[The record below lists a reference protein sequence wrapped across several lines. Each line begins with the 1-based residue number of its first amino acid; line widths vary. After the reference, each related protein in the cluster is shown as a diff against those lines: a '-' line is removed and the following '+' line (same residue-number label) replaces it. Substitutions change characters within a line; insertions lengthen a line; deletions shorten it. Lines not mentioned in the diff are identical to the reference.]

1 MDEYVLKKL
10 ELIKAKWKEKNDFQ
24 EKGVILL
31 PKIISINNVYYFAYP
46 ILSKN
51 ENSEYELQNWIY
63 QELKKL
69 VLKYSLKNSD
79 DYIGKVNFDEEM
91 INNTLD
97 NKDISKEFQNLYK
110 YITAIVTNKEN
121 KEIEQGKLDKLI
133 EKYNKNLHDNLN
145 EENEL
150 KSKLIDL
157 FKKEKEY
164 KFKKAKEAE
173 IESVLKNIPALI
185 IINEDGIK
193 EDIIELCN
201 KIRKKEDNSITPIIV
216 ISSVKEKEH
225 RIQVLKACVEHYI
238 KAPIDEQYLY
248 YTVKNVI
255 RLLDT
260 NRRVSPLTGLPGN
273 VQIQTEIK
281 RIRLLKY
288 IH

>member
-97 NKDISKEFQNLYK
+97 NKDISKSLQSL
-110 YITAIVTNKEN
+110 
-121 KEIEQGKLDKLI
+121 
-133 EKYNKNLHDNLN
+133 
-145 EENEL
+145 
-150 KSKLIDL
+150 
-157 FKKEKEY
+157 
-164 KFKKAKEAE
+164 AE
-173 IESVLKNIPALI
+173 
-185 IINEDGIK
+185 
-193 EDIIELCN
+193 
-201 KIRKKEDNSITPIIV
+201 
-216 ISSVKEKEH
+216 
-225 RIQVLKACVEHYI
+225 
-238 KAPIDEQYLY
+238 
-248 YTVKNVI
+248 
-255 RLLDT
+255 
-260 NRRVSPLTGLPGN
+260 RVSAVESST
-273 VQIQTEIK
+273 K
-281 RIRLLKY
+281 SAHHRLDNIEDSMRK
-288 IH
+288 